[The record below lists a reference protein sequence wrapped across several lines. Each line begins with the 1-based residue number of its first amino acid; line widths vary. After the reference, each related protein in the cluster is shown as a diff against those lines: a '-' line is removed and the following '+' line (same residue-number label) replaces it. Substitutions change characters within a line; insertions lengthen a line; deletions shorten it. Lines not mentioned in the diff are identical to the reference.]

1 MNPLHGIIKHDHKD
15 MEQKGDLRTKRPRAH
30 QKDRRKA
37 ASILLTIRIGGNNV
51 GKVIAI
57 ANQKG
62 GVGKTTTTVNLAA
75 ALGELGRRVLLVD
88 VDPQGNASS
97 GLGVNKRALSKS
109 TYDILIGQATAEDVL
124 LHTEF
129 ENIDV
134 LPANIT
140 LAGAEIE
147 LVDAEHREE
156 MLKRAVLAVREQY
169 DYVLIDCPPS
179 LGLITLNAL
188 SAADTLL
195 IPAQCEYYALEGLSQ
210 LIATVRLVKR
220 LYNPSIEIEGVLLTM
235 YDGRLNLTMQVV
247 QEIKKF
253 FPRKV
258 YKTVVP
264 RNVRIS
270 EAPSYGQP
278 VLYYDKHSRGS
289 EAYRDLALEIEDQ
302 NAEKGTA

>member
-1 MNPLHGIIKHDHKD
+1 M
-15 MEQKGDLRTKRPRAH
+15 
-30 QKDRRKA
+30 
-37 ASILLTIRIGGNNV
+37 

-62 GVGKTTTTVNLAA
+62 GVGKTTTAVNLAA
-75 ALGELGRRVLLVD
+75 ALGELGQRVLLTD
-88 VDPQGNASS
+88 VDPQGNATS
-97 GLGVNKRALSKS
+97 GMGVNKRKLPKS
-109 TYDILIGQATAEDVL
+109 TYDILIGQAAARDVL
-124 LHTEF
+124 VHTQF
-129 ENIDV
+129 QNVDI
-134 LPANIT
+134 LPANIE

-147 LVDAEHREE
+147 LVDTEHREE
-156 MLKRAVLAVREQY
+156 MLKRTFLPVREQY
-169 DYVLIDCPPS
+169 DYILIDCPPS

-210 LIATVRLVKR
+210 LIATVRMVKR

-235 YDGRLNLTMQVV
+235 FDGRLNLTMQVV

-270 EAPSYGQP
+270 EAPSFGQP
-278 VLYYDKHSRGS
+278 VLYYDGHSRGS
-289 EAYRDLALEIEDQ
+289 EAYRELALEIEEQ
-302 NAEKGTA
+302 NAEKRGTAS

>member
-1 MNPLHGIIKHDHKD
+1 M
-15 MEQKGDLRTKRPRAH
+15 
-30 QKDRRKA
+30 
-37 ASILLTIRIGGNNV
+37 
-51 GKVIAI
+51 GKVMAV

-75 ALGELGRRVLLVD
+75 ALGELGRRVLLID
-88 VDPQGNASS
+88 IDPQGNASS
-97 GLGVNKRALSKS
+97 GLGINKRSLSKS
-109 TYDILIGQATAEDVL
+109 TYDILIGQAAADEVL
-124 LHTEF
+124 KHTEF
-129 ENIDV
+129 QNVDI

-147 LVDAEHREE
+147 LVDEEHREE
-156 MLKRAVLAVREQY
+156 MLKRAVLPIRENY
-169 DYVLIDCPPS
+169 DYILIDCPPS

-210 LIATVRLVKR
+210 LIATVRMVKR

-235 YDGRLNLTMQVV
+235 YDGRLNLTVQVV

-258 YKTVVP
+258 YKTAVP

-278 VLYYDKHSRGS
+278 VLYYDGHSRGS
-289 EAYRDLALEIEDQ
+289 EAYRDLALEIEEQ
-302 NAEKGTA
+302 NAGKGTAS

>member
-1 MNPLHGIIKHDHKD
+1 M
-15 MEQKGDLRTKRPRAH
+15 
-30 QKDRRKA
+30 
-37 ASILLTIRIGGNNV
+37 

-62 GVGKTTTTVNLAA
+62 GVGKTTTAVNLAA

-88 VDPQGNASS
+88 IDPQGNASS
-97 GLGVNKRALSKS
+97 GMGVNKRQLEAT

-124 LHTEF
+124 TSTKF
-129 ENIDV
+129 ANVDI

-140 LAGAEIE
+140 LAGAEVE
-147 LVDAEHREE
+147 LVETEHRES
-156 MLKRAVLAVREQY
+156 MLKRALLPVREGY
-169 DYVLIDCPPS
+169 DYILTDCPPS

-210 LIATVRLVKR
+210 LITTVRTVKH

-235 YDGRLNLTMQVV
+235 FDGRLNLTVQVV

-258 YKTVVP
+258 YKTVIP

-270 EAPSYGQP
+270 EAPSFGQP

-289 EAYRDLALEIEDQ
+289 EAYRDLALEIDNQ
-302 NAEKGTA
+302 NAKERAAT

>member
-1 MNPLHGIIKHDHKD
+1 M
-15 MEQKGDLRTKRPRAH
+15 
-30 QKDRRKA
+30 
-37 ASILLTIRIGGNNV
+37 

-129 ENIDV
+129 ENTDV
-134 LPANIT
+134 LPANIM

-156 MLKRAVLAVREQY
+156 MLKRAVLPVREQY

-289 EAYRDLALEIEDQ
+289 EAYRDLAVEIEDQ